1 MRLTTKELVA
11 EAHQAARSLSP
22 DSAKLVT
29 ELATRLDVTRAA
41 LCESLIERDRFAGK
55 ARRDAAEV
63 VSTLHH
69 GAAQ

>member
-11 EAHQAARSLSP
+11 EAHKAARSLP
-22 DSAKLVT
+22 PESAKLVT

-41 LCESLIERDRFAGK
+41 LCESLSERDRLAAN
-55 ARRDAAEV
+55 ARRNAGEV

-69 GAAQ
+69 GATQ

>member
-11 EAHQAARSLSP
+11 EAYRAARSLP
-22 DSAKLVT
+22 PESAKLVT

-41 LCESLIERDRFAGK
+41 LCESLSERDRQAAD
-55 ARRDAAEV
+55 ARRNAGEV